1 MKIQPIN
8 YSVSSKGLYFT
19 TSKPLRP
26 LTELGARKTT
36 NNIIKISEQGIKYVE
51 DTGIKPEVKEKFAKI
66 NWINKLAENKDVF
79 VFFKTI
85 RKRAKD
91 SPYKYETLVDIRYL
105 GQDGLKTEGRVV
117 IGASNLSA
125 ESATKNI
132 FRQLRKRNYAKYSV

>member
-1 MKIQPIN
+1 MKIRPIN

-26 LTELGARKTT
+26 LTELVTRKTK
-36 NNIIKISEQGIKYVE
+36 NNIIKTSEQGIKYLE
-51 DTGIKPEVKEKFAKI
+51 DTGIEPEIQEKFTKI
-66 NWINKLAENKDVF
+66 DWINKLTENKDVF

-91 SPYKYETLVDIRYL
+91 SPYRYETLVDIRCL
-105 GQDGLKTEGRVV
+105 GQDGLKTEGRIV

-125 ESATKNI
+125 ERSTQNML
-132 FRQLRKRNYAKYSV
+132 RQLRKRNYAKYSV

>member
-26 LTELGARKTT
+26 LTKLVTRKTK
-36 NNIIKISEQGIKYVE
+36 NNIIKTSEQGIKYVE
-51 DTGIKPEVKEKFAKI
+51 DTGIKPEIQDKFTKI

-91 SPYKYETLVDIRYL
+91 SPYKYETLVDIRCL
-105 GQDGLKTEGRVV
+105 GNDGLKTEGKIV

-125 ESATKNI
+125 ESAIKNI
-132 FRQLRKRNYAKYSV
+132 FKQLKKRNYAKYSV